1 MNEWEIEDLAEDIR
15 KNGLLEPIILFENEI
30 LDGRNR
36 YLACKKANIEPTFRI
51 FNFNIDPYDFVI
63 SENLKRRH
71 LNSAQLTEVGFKM
84 WPYERERAKERQDR
98 TLPDLGE
105 KGTKPISNVVP
116 SELTTLENQLEG
128 KSRDLV
134 AKKLH
139 ISGKTLQQ
147 AKKIKEASKEDPEIS
162 KKWEDAKKGTRSIKS
177 IYNEIRQKEKREEK
191 LKEIKKDQP
200 EHQKIEYKPLIYH
213 QDYSDFLESIKDNS
227 SDLLLTDPPYLTDI
241 EDINI
246 FVKSWV
252 LEALNKIRD
261 TGRIYIFTGP
271 YPEEIKAYL
280 DILLSQSRFILGNIL
295 IWTYRNTIGPSPEN
309 IYKNNWNAIFYLYG
323 KDAPPLN
330 TDSLIEKFTVKNIN
344 APDGRQNNRFF
355 KWQKPDELAEMLIR
369 HSTQK
374 NDSIIDPFAGS
385 GTFLLKATEMKRFA
399 KGCDNNKEAIKIAI
413 ERGCIIQ

>member
-147 AKKIKEASKEDPEIS
+147 AKKITEVSEEDPEI
-162 KKWEDAKKGTRSIKS
+162 AKKLDAASLTM
-177 IYNEIRQKEKREEK
+177 KRKQFLK
-191 LKEIKKDQP
+191 LKNKKTPIGVNFFLCLFYLFLCLLCHLYFMVISMVDWFGTIIFDKKVRLTEP
-200 EHQKIEYKPLIYH
+200 FIPIYV
-213 QDYSDFLESIKDNS
+213 D
-227 SDLLLTDPPYLTDI
+227 
-241 EDINI
+241 
-246 FVKSWV
+246 
-252 LEALNKIRD
+252 
-261 TGRIYIFTGP
+261 
-271 YPEEIKAYL
+271 
-280 DILLSQSRFILGNIL
+280 NIL
-295 IWTYRNTIGPSPEN
+295 I
-309 IYKNNWNAIFYLYG
+309 
-323 KDAPPLN
+323 
-330 TDSLIEKFTVKNIN
+330 
-344 APDGRQNNRFF
+344 
-355 KWQKPDELAEMLIR
+355 
-369 HSTQK
+369 
-374 NDSIIDPFAGS
+374 
-385 GTFLLKATEMKRFA
+385 
-399 KGCDNNKEAIKIAI
+399 
-413 ERGCIIQ
+413 